1 MIEEIII
8 KYLEKQL
15 DITVVTEKPEDEP
28 QSYLL
33 IEKTGSYR
41 SNMIDTAT
49 IAIQSYAGSMYE
61 AASLNELV
69 KKVME
74 SVTELPEISKAEL
87 NSDYNYTD
95 KTKKRYRYQAVY
107 DITYF

>member
-41 SNMIDTAT
+41 SNMIDSAT
-49 IAIQSYAGSMYE
+49 IAIQSYACSMYE
-61 AASLNELV
+61 AAGLNELV
-69 KKVME
+69 KKAME
-74 SVTELPEISKAEL
+74 TITELPEISRAEL
-87 NSDYNYTD
+87 NSDYNYTET
-95 KTKKRYRYQAVY
+95 TKKRYRYQAVY